1 MEKSFVRRILFS
13 EFMIWIVVIMV
24 AAYSI
29 WPLRQKIRLGI
40 DLVGGTYLT
49 LQVDT
54 QKAIQSDLLSK
65 LQVVDSILKSERIK
79 TPVTKELVEEKLV
92 MRFSDIT
99 SAQQAITLLKK
110 EWTDVSFLSHDMLVT
125 IVHAKGVAERIKD
138 DAVQRNVEVLR
149 TRLDQFSVSEIP
161 ISRQGADRII
171 VEIPDVSNREKAKEM
186 IGKTAELDFRIVYK
200 ITETENDMLFEL
212 EGDIPYDREILQGD
226 RKSGPGLWYLVEKYP
241 QVSGR
246 MLKSARPGLGG
257 QTGGEPVVQFEFD
270 AEGSGKFYDITSKNH
285 GKQLAIVLDG
295 EVISAPRINEAIRGV
310 GSITGGFKPE
320 EARTLALL
328 LRSGSFVAPVTF
340 VEERQI
346 GPSLG
351 YAAIQSGV
359 WSCVIGLILLFFF
372 SLFFYKFSGLLA
384 FSALLYNLILLLA
397 GLSWMQATLTLPG
410 IAGIILTI
418 GMAIDASI
426 LIFEQ
431 IRDEIRIGIAPRVAL
446 KKGFSDAMTVI
457 LDANITTFLVGI
469 VLYNV
474 GSGPLQGF
482 AVTLMIGIIAT
493 LIASLMFLR
502 SAFALWAK
510 NSGLQ
515 KLSI

>member
-1 MEKSFVRRILFS
+1 MFAL
-13 EFMIWIVVIMV
+13 
-24 AAYSI
+24 YSI

-65 LQVVDSILKSERIK
+65 LQAVDQLLKSERIK
-79 TPVTKELVEEKLV
+79 LPATKEIVQQSLV

-99 SAQQAITLLKK
+99 SAQNAMTTLKK
-110 EWTDVSFLSHDMLVT
+110 EWTDVSFASQDTKVT
-125 IVHAKGVAERIKD
+125 ITHTKAVAERLKD
-138 DAVQRNVEVLR
+138 EAVSRNVEVLR
-149 TRLDQFSVSEIP
+149 TRLDRFSVAEIP
-161 ISRQGADRII
+161 ISRQGTDRII
-171 VEIPDVSNREKAKEM
+171 IELPDVKSEEAKKV
-186 IGKTAELDFRIVYK
+186 IGKTAELGFRLVYK
-200 ITETENDMLFEL
+200 IAPSEADMLFEL
-212 EGDIPYDREILQGD
+212 EGEVPFDREIL
-226 RKSGPGLWYLVEKYP
+226 PGEREEGRRLYYLVDKYP

-270 AEGSGKFYDITSKNH
+270 AEGGNKFYDLTSKNY

-295 EVISAPRINEAIRGV
+295 EVISAPKINEPIRSTGV
-310 GSITGGFKPE
+310 IQGSFTSDA
-320 EARTLALL
+320 ARTLALL
-328 LRSGSFVAPVTF
+328 LRSGSFVAPVAF

-351 YAAIQSGV
+351 YAAIQSGML
-359 WSCVIGLILLFFF
+359 SCVVGLIFLFFF
-372 SLFFYKFSGLLA
+372 SLLFYKFSGFLA
-384 FSALLYNLILLLA
+384 FLALLYNLILLLA
-397 GLSWMQATLTLPG
+397 GLAWVQATLTLPG

-431 IRDEIRIGIAPRVAL
+431 IRDEIRIGIAPRMAV
-446 KKGFSDAMTVI
+446 KKGFSDAMAVI
-457 LDANITTFLVGI
+457 LDANITTFLVGV
-469 VLYNV
+469 VLYHV

-502 SAFALWAK
+502 SVFALWAR
-510 NSGLQ
+510 NSALQ
-515 KLSI
+515 RLSI